1 MFCTS
6 AAFLALYEDG
16 PALAWAAM
24 GLGAI
29 TRGPIG
35 LALPLCAMVPFA
47 LATGRPL
54 RRLVSAAAPLA
65 FAAVALPWFVAGSLR
80 HPEVPRYA
88 LVRETPLRFTPP
100 RLHRTAP
107 LSDYL
112 PVLPLGAFPW

>member
-65 FAAVALPWFVAGSLR
+65 FAAVALPWFVAVSLR
-80 HPEVPRYA
+80 HPQFPRYA
-88 LVRETPLRFTPP
+88 LLRETLERFTPP
-100 RLHRTAP
+100 SFYPTPPPWYYPPIVPGAP
-107 LSDYL
+107 L
-112 PVLPLGAFPW
+112 PW